1 MVQRR
6 GAPRVKGRERGL
18 LPGVGAEWGAAG
30 GAEWGAARGAA
41 TEVLLGPYRVGQKQT
56 GMRVGPFFDVVRIV

>member
-30 GAEWGAARGAA
+30 AEWDAARGAA
-41 TEVLLGPYRVGQKQT
+41 IRTHGPYRVGQKQT
-56 GMRVGPFFDVVRIV
+56 GTRVGPFFDVVRIV